1 MLNVRYNKLVPQNS
15 KGPETI
21 FVQNKFFLIFPIV
34 KRIFPIII
42 VLVTISLIGIIFIQ
56 ISWFNNMQLAKE
68 EQVRERYRN
77 ITEKVSSELSLAKG
91 YNITKR
97 SFPGFD
103 EFSLEQKP
111 YSLGSRLTSDDIR
124 DKIDAVL
131 ASNNLAGTPY
141 QFALALIGDGMHSQI
156 ERRSAEFEK
165 WYYDS
170 TSYFSVMGLISS
182 PSGSASE
189 NLSPDE
195 AFILVV
201 PIKKLVYQD
210 LRPRMIAAILFTLV
224 IFSAF
229 GLTVHTMIRQK
240 KLNVIKN
247 DFINNMTHEFKTP
260 IATISLAVDA
270 LKNPKVICNPEKL
283 TYFSSIS
290 KEENQRMN
298 RQVETILKSALLD
311 RQEIQLNKRP
321 LHVHKII
328 EDVADNFVLR
338 LQEKGG
344 DMVMHLDAEYD
355 VIDGDDVHINN
366 IVNNLLDNA
375 VKYSREDVPPHIVLS
390 TSSSPKKFI
399 LRIEYNGIG
408 MTRETV
414 KRIFEKF
421 YRAHTGNIHNVK
433 GFGLGLS
440 YVKSVVDAHD
450 GTIKPES
457 TLGKGSSFTI
467 ELPAHANT

>member
-1 MLNVRYNKLVPQNS
+1 MYNNLVPQN
-15 KGPETI
+15 KQRLNAI
-21 FVQNKFFLIFPIV
+21 FVWNNFFLILLPV

-42 VLVTISLIGIIFIQ
+42 FLICISLIGIIFIQ
-56 ISWFNNMQLAKE
+56 ISWLNNMLLARE
-68 EQVRERYRN
+68 EQVREKLLDL
-77 ITEKVSSELSLAKG
+77 TERVAYELSQAKG
-91 YNITKR
+91 YNITTK

-103 EFSLEQKP
+103 EFSLDKQKP
-111 YSLGSRLTSDDIR
+111 YSLGSRLTADDIKA
-124 DKIDAVL
+124 KIDAIFAANKMEDV
-131 ASNNLAGTPY
+131 PF
-141 QFALALIGDGMHSQI
+141 QFGLALIGDGVNSQI
-156 ERRSAEFEK
+156 ERKSPEFEK
-165 WYYDS
+165 WYYD
-170 TSYFSVMGLISS
+170 TTHYFSVTHYISP
-182 PSGSASE
+182 PSGSAGE

-195 AFILVV
+195 VIILVV
-201 PIKKLVYQD
+201 PIKKIVYQD

-229 GLTVHTMIRQK
+229 GLTVYTMIRQK

-283 TYFSSIS
+283 NYFSSII

-298 RQVETILKSALLD
+298 RQVETILKSALMD
-311 RQEIQLNKRP
+311 RQEIQLNKKP

-328 EDVADNFVLR
+328 EDVADNFALR

-344 DMVMHLDAEYD
+344 DMEIRLDAEND
-355 VIDGDDVHINN
+355 LISGDEVHINN

-375 VKYSREDVPPHIVLS
+375 VKYSKENVPPHIVLS
-390 TSSSPKKFI
+390 TSSTPKKFVI
-399 LRIEYNGIG
+399 RIEDNGIG

-440 YVKSVVDAHD
+440 YVKTVVDSHE
-450 GTIKPES
+450 GSIKPES
-457 TLGKGSSFTI
+457 TLGKGSMFTI
-467 ELPAHANT
+467 ELPLQES

>member
-1 MLNVRYNKLVPQNS
+1 ML
-15 KGPETI
+15 
-21 FVQNKFFLIFPIV
+21 
-34 KRIFPIII
+34 
-42 VLVTISLIGIIFIQ
+42 
-56 ISWFNNMQLAKE
+56 LARE
-68 EQVRERYRN
+68 EQVREKLQDV
-77 ITEKVSSELSLAKG
+77 TERVAFELSQAKG
-91 YNITKR
+91 YNITNK

-103 EFSLEQKP
+103 EFTLENQKP
-111 YSLGSRLTSDDIR
+111 YSLGSRLTADDIKA
-124 DKIDAVL
+124 KIDAVF
-131 ASNNLAGTPY
+131 ASYKMEGIPY
-141 QFALALIGDGMHSQI
+141 QFGLALIGDGVNSQI
-156 ERRSAEFEK
+156 ERKSPQFEK
-165 WYYDS
+165 WYYDT
-170 TSYFSVMGLISS
+170 TSYFSVTHYISS
-182 PSGSASE
+182 PSGSAAE

-195 AFILVV
+195 VIILVA
-201 PIKKLVYQD
+201 PIKKIVYQD

-283 TYFSSIS
+283 NYFSSII

-298 RQVETILKSALLD
+298 RQVETILKSALMD
-311 RQEIQLNKRP
+311 RQEIQLNKKP
-321 LHVHKII
+321 LHIHRII

-344 DMVMHLDAEYD
+344 DMELHLTAEND
-355 VIDGDDVHINN
+355 LIDGDEVHINN

-375 VKYSREDVPPHIVLS
+375 VKYSKENVPPHIVLS
-390 TSSSPKKFI
+390 TSSTPKKFI
-399 LRIEYNGIG
+399 LRIEDNGIG

-440 YVKSVVDAHD
+440 YVKTVVDSHE

-457 TLGKGSSFTI
+457 TLGKGSVFTI
-467 ELPAHANT
+467 ELPLQEA

>member
-1 MLNVRYNKLVPQNS
+1 MPQITAGPPAIFARYN
-15 KGPETI
+15 
-21 FVQNKFFLIFPIV
+21 FFLIFRTV

-56 ISWFNNMQLAKE
+56 ISWINNMLLARE
-68 EQVRERYRN
+68 EQVRERFRDV
-77 ITEKVSSELSLAKG
+77 TSKVAAELSHAKG
-91 YNITKR
+91 YNITGK

-103 EFSLEQKP
+103 EFSLEKQRP
-111 YSLGSRLTSDDIR
+111 YSLGSRLTADDIKA
-124 DKIDAVL
+124 KIDAVF
-131 ASNNLAGTPY
+131 AENNMDGVPY
-141 QFALALIGDGMHSQI
+141 QFALALIGDGMNGQI
-156 ERRSAEFEK
+156 ERKSPDFEK
-165 WYYDS
+165 WYYDT
-170 TSYFSVMGLISS
+170 TSFFTINYPIVAYG
-182 PSGSASE
+182 GSAGE

-195 AFILVV
+195 VFILVI
-201 PIKKLVYQD
+201 PIKKLVYED

-229 GLTVHTMIRQK
+229 GLTVYTMIRQK
-240 KLNVIKN
+240 KLNIIKN

-283 TYFSSIS
+283 TYFSSII

-311 RQEIQLNKRP
+311 KQEIQLNKKP

-328 EDVADNFVLR
+328 EDVADNFALR

-344 DMVMHLDAEYD
+344 DMVMHLNAEND
-355 VIDGDDVHINN
+355 LIEGDEVHINN
-366 IVNNLLDNA
+366 IINNLLDNA
-375 VKYSREDVPPHIVLS
+375 VKYSKEAVPPHIVLS
-390 TSSSPKKFI
+390 TSSTPRKLVI
-399 LRIEYNGIG
+399 RMEDNGIG

-450 GTIKPES
+450 GVIKPES
-457 TLGKGSSFTI
+457 TLGKGSSFII
-467 ELPAHANT
+467 ELPALPALSGGGSQV

>member
-1 MLNVRYNKLVPQNS
+1 VPQN
-15 KGPETI
+15 KQRLNAI
-21 FVQNKFFLIFPIV
+21 FVWNNFFLILLPV

-42 VLVTISLIGIIFIQ
+42 FLICISLIGIIFIQ
-56 ISWFNNMQLAKE
+56 ISWLNNMLLARE
-68 EQVRERYRN
+68 EQVREKLLDL
-77 ITEKVSSELSLAKG
+77 TERVAYELSQAKG
-91 YNITKR
+91 YNITTK

-103 EFSLEQKP
+103 EFSLDKQKP
-111 YSLGSRLTSDDIR
+111 YSLGSRLTADDIQA
-124 DKIDAVL
+124 KIDAIFAANKMEDV
-131 ASNNLAGTPY
+131 PF
-141 QFALALIGDGMHSQI
+141 QFGLALIGDGVNSQI
-156 ERRSAEFEK
+156 ERKSPQFEK
-165 WYYDS
+165 WYYD
-170 TSYFSVMGLISS
+170 TTHYFSVTHYISP
-182 PSGSASE
+182 PSGSAGE

-195 AFILVV
+195 VIILVV
-201 PIKKLVYQD
+201 PIKKIVYQD

-229 GLTVHTMIRQK
+229 GLTVYTMIRQK

-283 TYFSSIS
+283 NYFSSII

-298 RQVETILKSALLD
+298 RQVETILKSALMD
-311 RQEIQLNKRP
+311 RQEIQLNKKP
-321 LHVHKII
+321 LHIHKII
-328 EDVADNFVLR
+328 EDVADNFALR

-344 DMVMHLDAEYD
+344 DMEIHLDAEND
-355 VIDGDDVHINN
+355 LIAGDEVHINN

-375 VKYSREDVPPHIVLS
+375 VKYSKENVPPHIVLS
-390 TSSSPKKFI
+390 TSSTPKKFV
-399 LRIEYNGIG
+399 LRIEDNGIG

-440 YVKSVVDAHD
+440 YVKTVVDSHEGA
-450 GTIKPES
+450 IKPES
-457 TLGKGSSFTI
+457 TLGKGSVFTI
-467 ELPAHANT
+467 ELPLQEGS

>member
-1 MLNVRYNKLVPQNS
+1 ML
-15 KGPETI
+15 
-21 FVQNKFFLIFPIV
+21 
-34 KRIFPIII
+34 
-42 VLVTISLIGIIFIQ
+42 
-56 ISWFNNMQLAKE
+56 LAKE
-68 EQVRERYRN
+68 EQVRERFRDV
-77 ITEKVSSELSLAKG
+77 TKLVAQDLSQAKG
-91 YNITKR
+91 YNITSKV
-97 SFPGFD
+97 FPGFD
-103 EFSLEQKP
+103 EFSLEKQRP
-111 YSLGSRLTSDDIR
+111 YSLGSRLTADDIKAR
-124 DKIDAVL
+124 IDAIFDAQNMEGV
-131 ASNNLAGTPY
+131 PY
-141 QFALALIGDGMHSQI
+141 QFGLALIGDGVNSQI
-156 ERRSAEFEK
+156 ERKSPDFER
-165 WYYDS
+165 WYYD
-170 TSYFSVMGLISS
+170 TTNYFSVTHYISS
-182 PSGSASE
+182 PSGSAGE

-195 AFILVV
+195 VFILVI
-201 PIKKLVYQD
+201 PIKKIVYQD

-270 LKNPKVICNPEKL
+270 LKNPKVICNPDKL
-283 TYFSSIS
+283 NYFSSII

-311 RQEIQLNKRP
+311 RQEIQLNKKP

-328 EDVADNFVLR
+328 EDVADNFALR

-344 DMVMHLDAEYD
+344 DMVMHLNAEND
-355 VIDGDDVHINN
+355 LIEGDEVHINN

-375 VKYSREDVPPHIVLS
+375 VKYSKEAVPPHIVLS
-390 TSSSPKKFI
+390 TSSTTRKFT
-399 LRIEYNGIG
+399 LTLEDNGIG

-440 YVKSVVDAHD
+440 YVKSVVDAHE
-450 GTIKPES
+450 GSIKPES
-457 TLGKGSSFTI
+457 TLGKGSCFTI
-467 ELPAHANT
+467 ELDLLEEDKER